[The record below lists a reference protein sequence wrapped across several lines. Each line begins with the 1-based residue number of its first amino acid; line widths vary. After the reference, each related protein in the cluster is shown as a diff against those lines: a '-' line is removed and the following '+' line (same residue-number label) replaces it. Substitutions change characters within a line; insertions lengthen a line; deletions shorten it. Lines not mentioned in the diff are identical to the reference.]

1 MKKNRN
7 IFFLCIIDFLQ
18 GLVFYGPVA
27 ILYRQS
33 RGISL
38 NDIFIIETIFVI
50 LIFLFEVPWGYIA
63 DKIGYKK
70 TLVISYFML
79 FFSQV
84 IFYLAHSFQ
93 GFLLQRSIL
102 AISSA
107 GISGCDSALIY
118 SSVEDK
124 DSNKAFGYYNA
135 AGTAGYFIA
144 SLGSSLIV
152 SHSLD
157 LTVLFTIIP
166 YCISFFLSFF
176 LLNTNVKVE
185 KEEQIGFIDS
195 FKSLRANKS
204 IFIFVISVA
213 LISESTHSVCVF
225 LNQPMYLRSG
235 ISMKYFGLISA
246 FMQVAC
252 LLSARAYKMNEKVGT
267 KKLYIVLISMI
278 IVANI
283 VLIYIKSWILVV
295 AMIFL
300 IEGAFAITQP
310 LSSTI
315 QNRSINSPN
324 RATLLSTYAM
334 IGDVFASF
342 SNLVVG
348 KASDYSLNTAIGA
361 CAVLNILAFM
371 LILIFFQKKDRKE
384 NKNTGD
390 FGC

>member
-1 MKKNRN
+1 MKNNRN
-7 IFFLCIIDFLQ
+7 VFLLCIIAFLQ

-63 DKIGYKK
+63 DKIGYKR
-70 TLVISYFML
+70 TLVISFFML
-79 FFSQV
+79 FFSQI
-84 IFYLAHSFQ
+84 IFYLAHSFH
-93 GFLLQRSIL
+93 GFLLQRLIL

-124 DSNKAFGYYNA
+124 DSSKAFGYYNA
-135 AGTAGYFIA
+135 AGTVGYFIA

-157 LTVLFTIIP
+157 LTVVFTIIP

-176 LLNTNVKVE
+176 LLDAHVKMA

-195 FKSLRANKS
+195 FKSLGANKS

-225 LNQPMYLRSG
+225 LNQPIYLRSG
-235 ISMKYFGLISA
+235 ISMKYFGLINA

-252 LLSARAYKMNEKVGT
+252 LLSARAYKINEKVGA
-267 KKLYIVLISMI
+267 KKLYMALISMI

-283 VLIYIKSWILVV
+283 LLIYIKSWILVI

-348 KASDYSLNTAIGA
+348 KASDYSLNIAIGT
-361 CAVLNILAFM
+361 CAVLNIFAFM
-371 LILIFFQKKDRKE
+371 LILIFFQKKHRIE
-384 NKNTGD
+384 NKNIGD
-390 FGC
+390 FNS